1 MPAGSVQRGIVAALA
16 ALMLV
21 AGGVARADYKRSYTD
36 GVEAAGKGQWGTVRE
51 KMNAALAEE
60 STPAAKARIY
70 GTRFEPYV
78 PKYYLGLAAYRQGDC
93 TGALA
98 NWNDG
103 PTKAIV
109 QGIPAL
115 SGVASAGVRDCE
127 SKSVAVVPTP
137 TPQPTITPKP
147 TPTPLPTVTPKPS
160 PTPPPPPSPTPKPSP
175 SPSPPPVAA
184 PVALVNAVEAL
195 LTGKYTQAA
204 TLDMSQ
210 FGDPRARWHALVI
223 RAAAKYTL
231 SQLDGDASGTQLAA
245 VQADI
250 RAAKAIDGARQP
262 DASVFSPRF
271 RTLYQQTR

>member
-1 MPAGSVQRGIVAALA
+1 MVAALA

-51 KMNAALAEE
+51 KMNAALSEE

-78 PKYYLGLAAYRQGDC
+78 PKYYLGLAAYRQNDC
-93 TGALA
+93 AGALA

-115 SGVASAGVRDCE
+115 SGVAAAGVRDCE
-127 SKSVAVVPTP
+127 SKQVAVETP
-137 TPQPTITPKP
+137 TPQPT
-147 TPTPLPTVTPKPS
+147 LTPKPS
-160 PTPPPPPSPTPKPSP
+160 PTPLPSPTVTPRPSPTPTPPPSPTPKPSP
-175 SPSPPPVAA
+175 SPSPTPAPVAA

-195 LTGKYTQAA
+195 LAGKYTQAA
-204 TLDMSQ
+204 TIDMGQ
-210 FGDPRARWHALVI
+210 LTDPRARWHAFVI

-231 SQLDGDASGTQLAA
+231 SQLQGDAGGTQLAS

-250 RAAKAIDGARQP
+250 RAAKALDAAKQP
-262 DASVFSPRF
+262 DATVFSPRF